1 MSQATSDGGAPG
13 QGSEGAK
20 AKRRV
25 RNFLLQPLVQIK
37 LGLYSILLA
46 IGFSAAV
53 AAILW
58 LNLAKF
64 AQIVLQLTDVED
76 EVYDL
81 LNSYM
86 ADTRWWL
93 VLAIVVFLMANIL
106 VSIFFTH
113 RLIGPTI
120 AFRRHIRSLAE
131 GRYNARTYLR
141 RGDAFAEVADELNH
155 LSEVLER
162 QNRKP

>member
-1 MSQATSDGGAPG
+1 MSQATNDGDAPLAK
-13 QGSEGAK
+13 GAK

-25 RNFLLQPLVQIK
+25 RNFLLQPLIQIK

-46 IGFSAAV
+46 VGFSVAV
-53 AAILW
+53 GAILW

-93 VLAIVVFLMANIL
+93 ALAIVAFLVANIM

-155 LSEVLER
+155 LSEILER
-162 QNRKP
+162 QNRKS